1 VACEALDQQA
11 QLVVLGIQ
19 FAQHLLQQDRV
30 VRQGLGN
37 GLHIAMMNEVIA
49 SPPEFV
55 APICIFLSGEFHPP
69 TRRRCPPLASVK
81 QRRELRRRQ
90 HDPPGRAR
98 RGPNEL
104 ALLQPLGQHAQPDT
118 A

>member
-1 VACEALDQQA
+1 
-11 QLVVLGIQ
+11 
-19 FAQHLLQQDRV
+19 
-30 VRQGLGN
+30 
-37 GLHIAMMNEVIA
+37 MMNEVIA

-118 A
+118 VMPDQLDQPGSPTAEGEKRAAA